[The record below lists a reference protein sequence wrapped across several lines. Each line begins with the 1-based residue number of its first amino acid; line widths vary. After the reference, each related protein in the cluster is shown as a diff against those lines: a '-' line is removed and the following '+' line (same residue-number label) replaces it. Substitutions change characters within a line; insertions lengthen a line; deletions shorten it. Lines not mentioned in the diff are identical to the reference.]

1 MLKGGGDETHSQGDA
16 RLTSPSGARKKK
28 RGEVLIAIVVTP
40 DMMDKL
46 GIAQD
51 LPEAAL
57 KLEVTEALLRL
68 IDAQQTST

>member
-1 MLKGGGDETHSQGDA
+1 MKPTHKEMRA
-16 RLTSPSGARKKK
+16 LRHHRVRERRR

-40 DMMDKL
+40 DMMDRL
-46 GIAQD
+46 GVAQD